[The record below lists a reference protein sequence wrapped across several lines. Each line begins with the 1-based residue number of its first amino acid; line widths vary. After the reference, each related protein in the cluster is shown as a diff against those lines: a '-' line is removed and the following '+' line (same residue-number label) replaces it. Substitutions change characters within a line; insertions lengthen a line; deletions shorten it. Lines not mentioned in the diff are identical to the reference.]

1 MANYAIMRFMKIKA
15 AGCGG
20 IEAHNE
26 RQKEAYASNPDIDP
40 KRTDLNYHLV
50 YPTDSY
56 RNLCQQRID
65 EEKVKRVRKDA
76 VMLVETVITASNDFI
91 KNMDIPQQR
100 AFFDWALQFY
110 QKEIGE
116 ENIISAVVHID
127 EKTPHMHLSFVPITK
142 DGRLSAKDIIGNK
155 KKLCEW
161 QDKYYE
167 HMSLN
172 YPDMERGKAA
182 LVTGKAHIPTE
193 LLKRMERHDKKRN
206 KIVSR
211 ITDITAF
218 TSKDE
223 KASIAKEV
231 SKYLKEHDSLVTEL
245 KNIGE
250 NNDALQKTIDELTE
264 SSKKLETVVKLKN
277 ITIEGLRS
285 DLDIIPD
292 EVIQYYRDHPEKQKG
307 YAERIAAEE
316 EAQRKAAADKYAEEE
331 KSVLG
336 RLEHRKRE
344 VVSNDNSTHFHRR
357 TEKTER

>member
-1 MANYAIMRFMKIKA
+1 MRFMKIKA

-26 RQKEAYASNPDIDP
+26 RQKEIYASNPDIDP
-40 KRTDLNYHLV
+40 KRTEQNYHLV
-50 YPTDSY
+50 YPEDSY
-56 RNLCQQRID
+56 RNVCQQRINK
-65 EEKVKRVRKDA
+65 EHVKRVRKDA
-76 VMLVETVITASNDFI
+76 VMMVETVITASKDFI
-91 KNMDIPQQR
+91 EEMDLPQQK

-116 ENIISAVVHID
+116 ENIISAVVHMD

-161 QDKYYE
+161 QDKYFE

-193 LLKRMERHDKKRN
+193 LLKRMEKHDKKRS
-206 KIVSR
+206 KIVSK
-211 ITDITAF
+211 ITGITAF

-223 KASIAKEV
+223 KAAIAKEV
-231 SKYLKEHDSLVTEL
+231 TKYLKEHDSLVTEL
-245 KNIGE
+245 KNIGV
-250 NNDALQKTIDELTE
+250 NNDVLQKTIDELTE
-264 SSKKLETVVKLKN
+264 STKHLETAVKLKN
-277 ITIEGLRS
+277 ITIDGLKS

-307 YAERIAAEE
+307 YAERMAAEAE
-316 EAQRKAAADKYAEEE
+316 SQRKAAAEKYAEEE

-336 RLEHRKRE
+336 RLEHRKSE
-344 VVSNDNSTHFHRR
+344 INSKEQNIRDHLIRR
-357 TEKTER
+357 SDLKDR